1 MSRMVCVEWMPAAL
15 NAEETEGR
23 RHGGCEYPGEAG
35 FSPLRVSAPPFPPR
49 EAKANPSRNDKTAL
63 ARRAGR
69 TAFHCLGERPRG
81 RYSAL
86 GRTLPSLMRFS
97 MTVFAIEAGTGSYC
111 LKIIVNVPRPCV
123 TVRIAFE

>member
-1 MSRMVCVEWMPAAL
+1 MDVCDASRGKIVVSVQS
-15 NAEETEGR
+15 
-23 RHGGCEYPGEAG
+23 
-35 FSPLRVSAPPFPPR
+35 SPKQNR
-49 EAKANPSRNDKTAL
+49 KTAL

-69 TAFHCLGERPRG
+69 TVFVTPRKARLRG